1 MCGIVAVFS
10 PKHSSV
16 DPIKLKNAADIMYHR
31 GPDGQNIWH
40 DPKHQVGLGHARLS
54 IIDLN
59 HGHQPL
65 KNQDATCIAVV
76 NGELYDYKRIRAE
89 LQADGAVFR
98 TESDSEILLHLWEK
112 YGAECVHHMRGEFSF
127 VLWDARQEVLF
138 VGRDRFGIKPLYF
151 AQHNENWFFGSEVK
165 ALKALG
171 VPVSFEATTT
181 MLAFTYGLCDS
192 RTLFTGIEQLPPGHT
207 LLLSKGHF
215 SLKKYWDFNYPLRGQ
230 TSKMDFQEAVS
241 TLRSHLLESVE
252 LRLGA
257 DVPVSVYL
265 SGGIDSS
272 VLAGM
277 AKQVSS
283 YAPKCYTVSF
293 QDANFDELSFAKET
307 ADQFQ
312 LPLHVLSVSDN
323 DLADHFSEAIYRAE
337 SLIENPA
344 PIAKFLLSREVH
356 KNGDRVVLT
365 GEGSDEIFGGYAHFR
380 QDMFL
385 HNREGQDP
393 AELKNFQELLTKA
406 NSRFTGGLL
415 GDFVASGQKDFDTLL
430 GFTPMIYKTVSSS
443 SDRVMVLFDDLSLVA
458 KKKDLLAKLFLSSFE
473 INGQLAGRDPLNISM
488 YLWSKS
494 FLINRLLRAY
504 GDGMEMS
511 HSVEGRVPF
520 LDHKLVEF
528 VKTLPTH
535 FKSRGLT
542 DKYILR
548 EAAKPFIS
556 ESIYRRQKHPFSAPV
571 MPMGSKSRLNQFMRD
586 TLTSDVMKR
595 MGIFSKKACDGIA
608 AHLGNS
614 ASPSEPNIEMFALR
628 MASMAVIQE
637 KLIES

>member
-1 MCGIVAVFS
+1 MCGIAAVFS
-10 PKHSSV
+10 PKHSTV
-16 DPIKLKNAADIMYHR
+16 NPLKLKAAADAMYHR

-40 DPKHQVGLGHARLS
+40 DSKHQVGLAHARLS

-59 HGHQPL
+59 HGHQPM

-76 NGELYDYKRIRAE
+76 NGELYDYKKIRSE
-89 LQADGAVFR
+89 LQAAGAVFR
-98 TESDSEILLHLWEK
+98 THSDSEILLHLWEK

-127 VLWDARQEVLF
+127 VLWDARLEVLF

-151 AQHNENWFFGSEVK
+151 AHHLDNWFFASEVK
-165 ALKALG
+165 ALKSLG
-171 VPVSFEATTT
+171 VPISFDVSTA

-192 RTLFTGIEQLPPGHT
+192 RTLFDGVQQLPPGHT
-207 LLLSKGHF
+207 MLLSKGHF
-215 SLKKYWDFNYPLRGQ
+215 SVKKYWDYDFPVRGQ
-230 TSKMDFQEAVS
+230 TSKMDFQDAVE
-241 TLRSHLLESVE
+241 TLRSKLMEAVE

-257 DVPVSVYL
+257 DVPVSIYL

-272 VLAGM
+272 VLAGI
-277 AKQVSS
+277 AQHISS
-283 YAPKCYTVSF
+283 YAPKCYTISF
-293 QDANFDELSFAKET
+293 DDDRYDELAFAKET
-307 ADQFQ
+307 ADKFH
-312 LPLHVLSVSDN
+312 LPLHVLSVTDN

-344 PIAKFLLSREVH
+344 PVAKFLLSRKVH
-356 KNGDRVVLT
+356 ENGDRVVLT
-365 GEGSDEIFGGYAHFR
+365 GEGSDEIFGGYPHFR

-393 AELKNFQELLTKA
+393 EDLKHFQEWLTKA
-406 NSRFTGGLL
+406 NSRFSGGLL

-430 GFTPMIYKTVSSS
+430 GFTPMIYKTISAAR
-443 SDRVMVLFDDLSLVA
+443 DRALGLFEDSSLVA
-458 KKKDLLAKLFLSSFE
+458 QKKDGLARLFLSSFD
-473 INGQLAGRDPLNISM
+473 IKGQLRDRDPLNMSM

-528 VKTLPTH
+528 VRTLPTH
-535 FKSRGLT
+535 FKSRGLI

-548 EAAKPFIS
+548 EAAKPFIT

-571 MPMGSKSRLNQFMRD
+571 MPTGSESRLNQFMRD
-586 TLTSDVMKR
+586 TLTSDIMR
-595 MGIFSKKACDGIA
+595 RLGLFSKKACDGLA
-608 AHLGNS
+608 DHLGDSS
-614 ASPSEPNIEMFALR
+614 APNEPNLEMFALR
-628 MASMAVIQE
+628 VVSMAILQE
-637 KLIES
+637 KLVEN